1 VPPAT
6 TLFPGFTLLPAA
18 SPSRV
23 RPAWHL
29 VLALCVGQVLL
40 WGLAFGL
47 TYNAPE
53 IDSAEQFIWSFSMEN
68 GYWKHPPMPS
78 WIMHLLLQVFGP
90 SIALP
95 FVATQVCIVVAL
107 ALTWR
112 LGCEFM
118 SPQRSLIAMALTSL
132 VTYHNLGGDNFN
144 HSLVGLPF
152 QAATVLFFYWAT
164 RRGRLRLWA
173 LTGLFAGLGMLVK
186 YVALLPLAGLVLYL
200 LLDRRLHHRRTWQG
214 LAVATVVFVLVLL
227 PHAIWLE
234 QTNFLPFQY
243 AHSVA
248 QPMSGWLAGLH
259 SLFEFGLM
267 QFFRT
272 LPLLACLVYGFWPRK
287 AVSQAAVTSPQA
299 ELLPVLPAQERLFLW
314 VAALSPLA
322 LTTIYGIVSR
332 TELQSRWGTNAFLCS
347 GLLVMALVRRVDT
360 PQMLRRVLVF
370 VAVTHVVLSVGMTV
384 SKTALADH
392 LHRKTRANFP
402 GAVLAHNA
410 MQVWKAHT
418 DAPLRLVVSDIWLG
432 GNIVANS
439 PQRVAVLIDGHMFKS
454 PWVDANAVRDCGA
467 LVLDNQTMGATGA
480 ADNSPALNML
490 MAQATDTGMWNLP
503 WAISQQE
510 ATDSASDVIRW
521 GIIKPAAAG
530 VCKIH

>member
-1 VPPAT
+1 MSYTTMPAP
-6 TLFPGFTLLPAA
+6 LSGSAA
-18 SPSRV
+18 SAV
-23 RPAWHL
+23 RPAWHG

-40 WGLAFGL
+40 WGFAFGL
-47 TYNAPE
+47 TYKAPE
-53 IDSAEQFIWSFSMEN
+53 IDSAEQFIWSFSMES

-78 WIMHLLLQVFGP
+78 WIMHWLLQVFGP

-95 FVATQVCIVVAL
+95 FVATQVCVVVAL

-118 SPQRSLIAMALTSL
+118 SPQRSLIAMAMTSL

-144 HSLVGLPF
+144 HSLVELPF

-164 RRGRLRLWA
+164 RRGHLRLWA

-186 YVALLPLAGLVLYL
+186 YVALLPIAGLVLYL

-214 LAVATVVFVLVLL
+214 LALATVVFVLVLT

-234 QTNFLPFQY
+234 RTNFLPFQY

-248 QPMSGWLAGLH
+248 QPMSGCLEGLRN
-259 SLFEFGLM
+259 LFEFGLM

-272 LPLLACLVYGFWPRK
+272 LPLLACLAYVFWPRK
-287 AVSQAAVTSPQA
+287 VPDPAASA
-299 ELLPVLPAQERLFLW
+299 SLLPVLPAQERLFLW
-314 VAALSPLA
+314 VVALSPLV
-322 LTTIYGIVSR
+322 LTTLYGIASR

-370 VAVTHVVLSVGMTV
+370 VVATHVVLSVGMTV

-410 MQVWKAHT
+410 MQVWKEHT

-439 PQRVAVLIDGHMFKS
+439 PQRVAVLIDGYQLRS
-454 PWVDANAVRDCGA
+454 PWVDADAVRDCGA
-467 LVLDNQTMGATGA
+467 LVLDNQTTGATGA
-480 ADNSPALNML
+480 SDNSPALNAL
-490 MAQATDTGMWNLP
+490 MDEASDTGVWNLP
-503 WAISQQE
+503 WAESQQE
-510 ATDSASDVIRW
+510 AISSATGVVRW
-521 GIIKPAAAG
+521 GIIEPAAPGA
-530 VCKIH
+530 CKIR

>member
-1 VPPAT
+1 MPPISTLSSASTLPPAAP
-6 TLFPGFTLLPAA
+6 LG
-18 SPSRV
+18 RV
-23 RPAWHL
+23 RPAWHW

-40 WGLAFGL
+40 WGFAFGL

-53 IDSAEQFIWSFSMEN
+53 IDSAEQFIWSFSMES

-78 WIMHLLLQVFGP
+78 WIMHMLLQVFGP

-118 SPQRSLIAMALTSL
+118 SPQRSLIAMAITSL

-144 HSLVGLPF
+144 HSLVELPF

-164 RRGRLRLWA
+164 RRGHLRLWA

-186 YVALLPLAGLVLYL
+186 YVALLPIAGLVLYL

-214 LAVATVVFVLVLL
+214 LALATVVFVLVLV

-234 QTNFLPFQY
+234 RTNFLPFQY

-248 QPMSGWLAGLH
+248 QPMSGWLEGLR

-272 LPLLACLVYGFWPRK
+272 LPLLACLGYVFWPRK
-287 AVSQAAVTSPQA
+287 AADPAASA
-299 ELLPVLPAQERLFLW
+299 SLLPVLPAQERLFLW
-314 VAALSPLA
+314 VAALSPLV
-322 LTTIYGIVSR
+322 LTTLYGIASR

-370 VAVTHVVLSVGMTV
+370 VVATHVVLSVGMTV

-439 PQRVAVLIDGHMFKS
+439 PQRVAVLIDGYLLRS
-454 PWVDANAVRDCGA
+454 PWVDADAVRDCGA
-467 LVLDNQTMGATGA
+467 LVLDNQTNGATGA
-480 ADNSPALNML
+480 SNNSPALNAL
-490 MAQATDTGMWNLP
+490 MDKATSTGVWNLP
-503 WAISQQE
+503 WAVSQQE
-510 ATDSASDVIRW
+510 ATDSASGVIRW
-521 GIIKPAAAG
+521 GIIKPAAPGA
-530 VCKIH
+530 CKIH

>member
-1 VPPAT
+1 MPPAT
-6 TLFPGFTLLPAA
+6 TL
-18 SPSRV
+18 SPEFAPPLVAPVDRV
-23 RPAWHL
+23 RPAWQG

-53 IDSAEQFIWSFSMEN
+53 IDSAEQFIWSFSMES

-95 FVATQVCIVVAL
+95 FVATQVCIVLAL

-112 LGCEFM
+112 LGCHFM
-118 SPQRSLIAMALTSL
+118 SPQRSLVAMALTSL

-144 HSLVGLPF
+144 HSLVVLPF
-152 QAATVLFFYWAT
+152 QAATTLFFYQAT
-164 RRGRLRLWA
+164 RRGDLRLWA

-186 YVALLPLAGLVLYL
+186 YVALLPIAGLVLYL

-214 LAVATVVFVLVLL
+214 LAMATLVFVLVLT
-227 PHAIWLE
+227 PHAIWLK

-248 QPMSGWLAGLH
+248 QPMAGWLAGVR
-259 SLFEFGLM
+259 SLLDFGLT
-267 QFFRT
+267 QLYRT
-272 LPLLACLVYGFWPRK
+272 LPLLACLGYVFWPRK
-287 AVSQAAVTSPQA
+287 AAHLAADA
-299 ELLPVLPAQERLFLW
+299 ALLPVLPAQERLFLW
-314 VAALSPLA
+314 VTALSPLV
-322 LTTIYGIVSR
+322 LTVVYAIASR

-347 GLLVMALVRRVDT
+347 GLLVMALVRRADS
-360 PQMLRRVLVF
+360 PLMLRRVLVF
-370 VAVTHVVLSVGMTV
+370 VVATHVLLSVGMTV
-384 SKTALADH
+384 SKTVLADH

-402 GAVLAHNA
+402 GAVLARNA

-432 GNIVANS
+432 GNIVAHS
-439 PQRVAVLIDGHMFKS
+439 PQRVAVLIDGYLLRS
-454 PWVDANAVRDCGA
+454 PWVDADAVRDCGA
-467 LVLDNQTMGATGA
+467 LVLDNQTTGATGA
-480 ADNSPALNML
+480 SDNSPALNDL
-490 MAQATDTGMWNLP
+490 MARATDTGVWNLP
-503 WAISQQE
+503 WAVSQQE
-510 ATDSASDVIRW
+510 ATDQASDVIRW
-521 GIIKPAAAG
+521 GVIPPAAPGA
-530 VCKIH
+530 CKIH